1 LPKKNG
7 DSGIIIFFTGFL
19 WPALFFCA
27 VKIFVLAMR
36 GWIKSKKSFN
46 YFDIFS

>member
-1 LPKKNG
+1 LPKKTA
-7 DSGIIIFFTGFL
+7 ILALLFFLTGFL

-27 VKIFVLAMR
+27 VRIFVLAMR